1 MPLRLHTHTC
11 KGKQIENEFFEHS
24 ESHSFFVFERR
35 PCLCLRSVIPSLIN
49 IPFVSN
55 SGMPLNSF
63 PCAVKETLSM
73 WDLSPQSGRL
83 TLSCITRIYIS
94 STLVDFAKVVS
105 EVVESVYSLANKV
118 WKLLLSPCQK
128 SKNHY
133 EATVCTMLNQVIYE
147 KTDRQTK
154 TKNQY
159 S

>member
-1 MPLRLHTHTC
+1 MQSLLRAARHGNLTDQHRTARSQGLYRKIPAEITNNYFPMPLRLHTHTC
-11 KGKQIENEFFEHS
+11 KGKQIENEFLEHS

-63 PCAVKETLSM
+63 LCAVKETLSM

-118 WKLLLSPCQK
+118 
-128 SKNHY
+128 
-133 EATVCTMLNQVIYE
+133 
-147 KTDRQTK
+147 
-154 TKNQY
+154 
-159 S
+159 